1 MYFYKHKQLLA
12 ILMLLV
18 LVSPGIAFAT
28 LIDGTVTDP
37 GNTAVGGVGAGFQGS
52 ETGFSAKDTAIKAL
66 EQVGAAIAGQLLNK
80 LTESTVNWINSGFEE
95 NPQYVENSTSFF
107 KNLADVEVKGVI
119 DQIGYDAKNF
129 PFGKGV
135 AVSLIKEYVNGK
147 GDLKD
152 KATFTLDK
160 VIGPNYKDFS
170 TDFSQGGWPGLQ
182 SLVENPNNTPI
193 GAYIFAKKELHKK
206 IDKVTTQVDKELTRG
221 QGFLDQKVCVKRK
234 PGKNVGKAEQDAA
247 NQSAANQALA
257 NQAAQGGTSN
267 TSQSAQGGTSNP
279 RASQGGTSGTNQAA
293 QGGTSNPRATASGS
307 SGNPSFWSSITDVDE
322 KDCDQ
327 YKSMSPGSVVEASL
341 NKAIGS
347 KTDNQ
352 ALASVIGSISSSL
365 GAIANALTNQLVSR
379 GLGALSSKGR
389 QAPAAAEQ
397 EWSYNGY
404 TLTPKPKNSSGGFD
418 YSQRRVV
425 DLEEILI
432 TGAPDQTQVITNPT
446 TGEVEVKVLTRKKTV
461 LENQKTEKENY
472 RKISE
477 LIDGNKDK
485 GILSLSEKLQK
496 LDACIPGPD
505 YGWELRLRDRFA
517 RAKRFLQQKTTS
529 KSEKKAQKAEAAL
542 EKLEDAAEKIEKDI
556 RLNALENNI
565 PSFSGLTDEVLKT
578 RRYSI
583 KAKDYYT
590 KYLESASTVS
600 VLESMKTE
608 YLRIK
613 NNPNSTDTQLGDL
626 LQRYAGMESNIS
638 NDFTLS
644 ESKKD
649 YNTILQQY
657 NEIDDKIATCNQEKR
672 TARTFSLDNG
682 ASANAYDSTSIA
694 ENEQGTTASEL
705 TDIPLIDIEN
715 NPSVPSRFRT
725 EFGTSTPTTYPVLSG
740 LTSDEVT
747 LIYSVMKAYPSNTRL
762 QDILGAGLTGDALFT
777 AAKNYADDVDDDGLL
792 PMKVTNE
799 LKFYCWDQLV
809 KTNTKN
815 YWRTKDVNIKCNQFY
830 QSDVRDYQIDKDY
843 SY

>member
-12 ILMLLV
+12 LLMLFV
-18 LVSPGIAFAT
+18 LVSPGVVFAT
-28 LIDGTVTDP
+28 VIDGTVTDP
-37 GNTAVGGVGAGFQGS
+37 GNTAVGGVSAGFQGS
-52 ETGFSAKDTAIKAL
+52 ETGFSSKDTAIKAL

-95 NPQYVENSTSFF
+95 NPQYVENAGSFF

-135 AVSLIKEYVNGK
+135 AVSLIKEYVDGK

-152 KATFTLDK
+152 KTVFTLDK

-170 TDFSQGGWPGLQ
+170 TDFSKGGWPGLAA
-182 SLVENPNNTPI
+182 LIGNPANTPI
-193 GAYIFAKKELHKK
+193 GAYNIAKTELSNK
-206 IDKVTTQVDKELTRG
+206 INTVTQKVDKELTRG

-234 PGKNVGKAEQDAA
+234 PGKNVGTAEQNAA

-257 NQAAQGGTSN
+257 NQAAQGGTSGG
-267 TSQSAQGGTSNP
+267 TQAAQGGVSNP
-279 RASQGGTSGTNQAA
+279 RATQGGNSGNGQAA
-293 QGGTSNPRATASGS
+293 QGGTSNPRATAGTN
-307 SGNPSFWSSITDVDE
+307 NPSFWSSITDVDE
-322 KDCDQ
+322 KDCDE
-327 YKSMSPGSVVEASL
+327 YKSMSPGSMVEASI
-341 NKAIGS
+341 NKAITVG
-347 KTDNQ
+347 KDQQ
-352 ALASVIGSISSSL
+352 ALGSVVGSISSSL

-397 EWSYNGY
+397 GWSYNGY
-404 TLTPKPKNSSGGFD
+404 TLTPKTKNAAGGFD
-418 YSQRRVV
+418 YRQNRVI

-446 TGEVEVKVLTRKKTV
+446 TGEVEVKVLTRKKTI

-485 GILSLSEKLQK
+485 NIASLSEKLQR

-505 YGWELRLRDRFA
+505 YGWEIRLRDRFA
-517 RAKRFLQQKTTS
+517 RAKRFLQQKTTK
-529 KSEKKAQKAEAAL
+529 KSEKKAQKAEEAL

-565 PSFSGLTDEVLKT
+565 PSYSGLTDEVLKS

-583 KAKDYYT
+583 KAKDYYS

-600 VLESMKTE
+600 MLESMKTE

-626 LQRYAGMESNIS
+626 LQRYAGMESTVS

-644 ESKKD
+644 ESKRD

-657 NEIDDKIATCNQEKR
+657 NEIDDKIATCTQEKR

-682 ASANAYDSTSIA
+682 VSANAYSTDIA
-694 ENEQGTTASEL
+694 EDEPGTTATEL
-705 TDIPLIDIEN
+705 TDIPLIDITN
-715 NPSVPSRFRT
+715 GPTIPNRFRT
-725 EFGTSTPTTYPVLSG
+725 EFGTTTPTTYPVLSG

-762 QDILGAGLTGDALFT
+762 QDILGTGLTGDALFA

-799 LKFYCWDQLV
+799 LKFYCWDQLA

-815 YWRTKDVNIKCNQFY
+815 YWRTKDVNINCNQFY